1 MHNQNICFK
10 FAQLITKN
18 LKTMDNKIL
27 FEETYKTFDEMRQSR
42 YLSVDDPNAWD
53 EDDVT
58 TLMYDVAIVA
68 RNVVLKSIF
77 EKLKSSLTDEQL
89 KPVLDVLS
97 DEGVQERPVPIK
109 KKVRKRR
116 IRDLDI
122 STRAKNCL
130 YMNDVFTT
138 DDLLYGKFLLKRF
151 RMARNVGKVTLQEV
165 KDLIIKLKNE
175 EENDD

>member
-1 MHNQNICFK
+1 MADSNNHFK

-89 KPVLDVLS
+89 KPVLDALS
-97 DEGVQERPVPIK
+97 DEGVQEHPVPVK

>member
-1 MHNQNICFK
+1 MADSNNHLK

-18 LKTMDNKIL
+18 LETMDNKIL
-27 FEETYKTFDEMRQSR
+27 FEETYKTFDQMRQSR
-42 YLSVDDPNAWD
+42 YLSLDDPNAWD

-58 TLMYDVAIVA
+58 TLMYDVAIIA
-68 RNVVLKSIF
+68 RNVVLKSVF

-89 KPVLDVLS
+89 KPVLDALS
-97 DEGVQERPVPIK
+97 DGGIQERPTPVAK
-109 KKVRKRR
+109 KKIRKRR

-151 RMARNVGKVTLQEV
+151 RMARNVGKVTLKEV
-165 KDLIIKLKNE
+165 EDLIARLKNE
-175 EENDD
+175 ENDD